1 MCVFGTKTDKSET
14 ITMLE
19 LRHLVTYITQA
30 TPADSGVDEQ
40 GSSPTRGRSA
50 ARGSARARRGYWAG
64 GRPTGSGSKSNGGKR
79 RLEDEDQ
86 PETSEPK
93 SRRVESPVPME
104 VEDGSRTR
112 KRTISISSTT
122 SEETSRPASPARPAR
137 VASPAPEDPAMAVGL
152 HTDMVHLIFSTWDVR
167 VPPALRTGFRPVY
180 PYPFTGMVTD
190 EHRERVRETLELAWI
205 EEAARQTNPS
215 VGSVSIMMQL
225 RTSWRWEQGWR
236 RSRRTGEWLFM
247 GDPTSE
253 NFQGRLE
260 SETEDRSNLRGVA
273 LRRLATMVRE
283 EDMNCPRGAVEAER
297 RMREHLREI
306 RLNAGELRGPL
317 RGIVQFAADH
327 LHGGDGARP
336 LADTAIRGRG
346 QADGRAGGQTGREN
360 PRPTGQAQQGTDG
373 QRAQGQQGQGN
384 HANPLGGDGARARA
398 FPAWPWSR
406 GRSRHRAGEPKKG
419 KKNKTKA
426 MSGSRIFPQDPW
438 IQLQSVM
445 ARFPAL
451 FEWLH
456 RVRTTQHLLMSAHPN
471 RDHIRRVV
479 ESEEL
484 RSVEL
489 ARSLLR
495 SQEITGA
502 ATLLDIS
509 WPPANGSMV
518 VLGRPGMFV
527 PGAEMTDDDTD
538 EEDYQLPPP
547 PHCAPWREGRG
558 RGGRGGRRG
567 GRRGGAGALAR

>member
-1 MCVFGTKTDKSET
+1 M
-14 ITMLE
+14 
-19 LRHLVTYITQA
+19 
-30 TPADSGVDEQ
+30 
-40 GSSPTRGRSA
+40 
-50 ARGSARARRGYWAG
+50 
-64 GRPTGSGSKSNGGKR
+64 NGGKR
-79 RLEDEDQ
+79 RLDDEDQ

-93 SRRVESPVPME
+93 SRRVESPTPME
-104 VEDGSRTR
+104 VEDDQRAR
-112 KRTISISSTT
+112 KRTISISSST
-122 SEETSRPASPARPAR
+122 SEDAERPASPARPAR
-137 VASPAPEDPAMAVGL
+137 VASPADPARPVGL

-167 VPPALRTGFRPVY
+167 VPTALRTGFRPVY
-180 PYPFTGMVTD
+180 PYPFTGLVTD
-190 EHRERVRETLELAWI
+190 EHRERVRETLELAWV

-215 VGSVSIMMQL
+215 VGSVSIMLQL

-253 NFQGRLE
+253 TFQERLE
-260 SETEDRSNLRGVA
+260 TETEDRSNLRGVA

-283 EDMNCPRGAVEAER
+283 EDMNCPRQAVEAER
-297 RMREHLREI
+297 RMREHLREVRI
-306 RLNAGELRGPL
+306 DAEQLRGPL
-317 RGIVQFAADH
+317 RGIVQFAANY
-327 LHGGDGARP
+327 LHAGDGARP

-346 QADGRAGGQTGREN
+346 QADGSVGRQAGREN
-360 PRPTGQAQQGTDG
+360 PRPKIQETLRGNGGQQE
-373 QRAQGQQGQGN
+373 QGQQGPGRYDT
-384 HANPLGGDGARARA
+384 PLARDGPSAGA

-406 GRSRHRAGEPKKG
+406 GRSRHRAGAPKKG
-419 KKNKTKA
+419 KKSKTKVKP
-426 MSGSRIFPQDPW
+426 GSRIFPQDPW
-438 IQLQSVM
+438 VQLQGVM

-527 PGAEMTDDDTD
+527 PGAEMTEDDSD
-538 EEDYQLPPP
+538 EEDYRLPPP
-547 PHCAPWREGRG
+547 PHCAPWRDGRG